1 MQILAQD
8 VKFAFRTLMASPG
21 FVAAAVLSLALG
33 IGANT
38 AIFTL
43 TDAVFLNPL
52 PVQQASRI
60 VEVYTV
66 DHLTK
71 TTNNLGR
78 TGSSWLNFMDVRDQN
93 EAFSG
98 ISAYTFGSVSL
109 TGRGEPK
116 PENALLVTANY
127 FDVLGVK
134 PFLGRAFLPE
144 EDRTPTPV
152 AILSYSL
159 WQNQFGGD
167 PKIINQTAELNSSA
181 YTIVGVAPIGFKGTL
196 SVRNPDV
203 LWIPISM
210 HAQTLNG
217 LSEGL
222 FQNRR
227 FRVMEIFGR
236 LKPGISERQALA
248 NLQTIASRL
257 EREYPK
263 DNLGRTFDVLPL
275 SAAALGGIRDQAVRV
290 TLALS
295 VMVGLVLLIACVNVA
310 NLLLARSAKRAR
322 EIGIRSALGAGRA
335 RLIRQLVTESLV
347 LAVAGGAGGLL
358 VGWLGSRLLW
368 SFRPVGMQVDSISL
382 RMDVRVFIFTAA
394 AALLTGVLFGLVPAI
409 QASAPDLNSILK
421 SGGRGGTE
429 SWGGYRLRGLLVV
442 SEIALAMLALMGAGL
457 FIRSMRQAE
466 RVEPG
471 FEAKNL
477 FVFRFDLASRHY
489 TQERGKEF
497 LRRVVEEA
505 QGTPGIAAAAV
516 ASSSPI
522 FQGFLGTTFPEGQD
536 DPSKAGGILVG
547 YNPISPGYFDTVRIP
562 LHRGRTFN
570 SLDRDGTRSVAVVSE
585 SMARLFWPGQN
596 AIGRRFRNG
605 TESAYR
611 EVVGVVGDVYDN
623 GVQEKAPGIA
633 YWPVMMDLFETDK
646 VTATRFGGFL
656 IRSNRAGTQS
666 FLTEARR
673 AIWSVDSNLP
683 VFLVRTLEDVYD
695 GSMVR
700 TSFTLALLGIAGF
713 LALVLG
719 VVGIYGVIS
728 YGVTQRTRE
737 IGIRMALGAQ
747 PAGLQRMFV
756 RQGLLLAAIGAS
768 VGLAAAAALT
778 HWMASLLF
786 RTTALDPL
794 TFAAVAVLLILAAAL
809 ASYLPSRRASMVDPI
824 EALRTD

>member
-1 MQILAQD
+1 MQVLAQD
-8 VKFAFRTLMASPG
+8 VKYAFRTLMASPG

-78 TGSSWLNFMDVRDQN
+78 TGSSWLNFMDLRDQN
-93 EAFSG
+93 QAFSG

-116 PENALLVTANY
+116 PETALLVTANY

-236 LKPGISERQALA
+236 LKPGVSERQALA

-257 EREYPK
+257 ERQYPK
-263 DNLGRTFDVLPL
+263 DNLGRTFDVLSL

-295 VMVGLVLLIACVNVA
+295 VVVGLVLLIACVNLA

-347 LAVAGGAGGLL
+347 LAVAGGTGGLL

-368 SFRPVGMQVDSISL
+368 SFRPVGMQADSISL

-394 AALLTGVLFGLVPAI
+394 VALLTGLLFGLVPAI

-429 SWGGYRLRGLLVV
+429 SWGGYRLRGLLVI

-471 FEAKNL
+471 FEAKHL
-477 FVFRFDLASRHY
+477 FLFRFDLASRHY

-497 LRRVVEEA
+497 LRRLVEQA
-505 QGTPGIAAAAV
+505 QSTPGIIAAAV

-536 DPSKAGGILVG
+536 DPSKAGGILVA
-547 YNPISPGYFDTVRIP
+547 YNPISPGYFDAVRIP
-562 LHRGRTFN
+562 LHRGRVFT

-585 SMARLFWPGQN
+585 SMARLFWPGQD
-596 AIGRRFRNG
+596 AIGRRFRNS
-605 TESAYR
+605 TESVYR
-611 EVVGVVGDVYDN
+611 EVVGVVGDVASI
-623 GVQEKAPGIA
+623 GSGSPPLPIA
-633 YWPVMMDLFETDK
+633 YLPLDQSYQSTITLVAR
-646 VTATRFGGFL
+646 TA
-656 IRSNRAGTQS
+656 A
-666 FLTEARR
+666 
-673 AIWSVDSNLP
+673 
-683 VFLVRTLEDVYD
+683 
-695 GSMVR
+695 
-700 TSFTLALLGIAGF
+700 
-713 LALVLG
+713 
-719 VVGIYGVIS
+719 
-728 YGVTQRTRE
+728 
-737 IGIRMALGAQ
+737 
-747 PAGLQRMFV
+747 
-756 RQGLLLAAIGAS
+756 
-768 VGLAAAAALT
+768 
-778 HWMASLLF
+778 
-786 RTTALDPL
+786 
-794 TFAAVAVLLILAAAL
+794 
-809 ASYLPSRRASMVDPI
+809 
-824 EALRTD
+824 